1 MASSTKA
8 ASVVN
13 DDKKISQLP
22 QKESVTGT
30 EKIPIADA
38 GKNYSITTQ
47 QVIDQT
53 KTTLADALDK
63 KVDKV
68 EGKVLSSND
77 FTSADKTK
85 LDGIET
91 GAQVN
96 TVTGIKGDSETTYRT
111 GNVNITK
118 TNIGLSKVDNT
129 SDAEKPVSTAQ
140 QTALDKKVDKVE
152 GKVLSSNDYTNDDKA
167 VVDQMKGLLPNVY
180 GVEMPRGQGD
190 SGYHT
195 WIGKEEFKL
204 LHPILAK
211 FRLAKVKDGKVI
223 GFFDQ
228 TNILKMQDG
237 SASNVV
243 IDGTTVTDDGSD
255 IMLVNTEPFWIING
269 GTDPAYE
276 RRLVGDVPFSY
287 GPDTADYVE
296 PFGMSIDYSII
307 KDNKQRCI
315 RDNTL
320 TGTVSGGQLGVN
332 VMTDKGY
339 PYTSINRFNY
349 ELYAR
354 NKNTDTTKNRPY
366 ANAFSFDL
374 DVWCTLLFIKFQTKD
389 IHSQSMCGPGISS
402 NDDGPNDS
410 SWGTK
415 SGVRY
420 KKSDG
425 ATYVY
430 GKTASVLFK
439 SAADGTTYN
448 MDQVINNYR
457 PKLKILEAQLALSY
471 AKENDIAADTD
482 FTYDGSTYRW
492 RRIRDYA
499 AIKEGEM
506 TAILVKFFTISV
518 TGYSIADAA
527 MVTNREVEVCYVQ
540 PIIKGMIAGWGNLWK
555 WVSGIDCVMHDST
568 SIDIYQT
575 KDVDMLTTDSDSADH
590 EPNAPYAFE
599 LFYDFVGSRA
609 RSEGYQAKNF
619 KDSLIGEVNGNTLHS
634 GEAHYNWF
642 TGNAAAG
649 KIGRRGVFFGG
660 RSNYGMCSLRTG
672 TASNSPAGADV
683 GIGGGFRVSLTPS

>member
-1 MASSTKA
+1 MASRTKV

-30 EKIPIADA
+30 EKIPIADD
-38 GKNYSITTQ
+38 GQNYSITTQ

-53 KTTLADALDK
+53 KTGMSNTLDK

-68 EGKVLSSND
+68 EGKGLSSND

-96 TVTGIKGDSETTYRT
+96 TVTGIKGNSETAFRS

-118 TNIGLSKVDNT
+118 ANVGLGKVDNT
-129 SDAEKPVSTAQ
+129 SDTEKPVSTVQ

-180 GVEMPRGQGD
+180 GVEVQRGQGD
-190 SGYHT
+190 PGYYT
-195 WIGKEEFKL
+195 WIGKEEFKAS
-204 LHPILAK
+204 HPILAK

-223 GFFDQ
+223 GFLNQ
-228 TNILKMQDG
+228 TNIFKMQDG
-237 SASNVV
+237 SPSNVV
-243 IDGTTVTDDGSD
+243 IDGTVVTDDGSD
-255 IMLVNTEPFWIING
+255 VMLVNTEPFWAING
-269 GTDPAYE
+269 GTDPTYE
-276 RRLVGDVPFSY
+276 RRLVGDTPFSY
-287 GPDTADYVE
+287 GTDTADYVE
-296 PFGMSIDYSII
+296 PFGMSIDFCVI

-315 RDNTL
+315 RDNTI
-320 TGTVSGGQLGVN
+320 TGTTSGGRLGVN
-332 VMTDKGY
+332 VMTGTGY
-339 PYTSINRFNY
+339 PTTIKNRFNY
-349 ELYAR
+349 ELHAR

-374 DVWCTLLFIKFQTKD
+374 DVWCTLLFIKFRTRD
-389 IHSQSMCGPGISS
+389 IHAQSLCGAGISANDGSPNAS
-402 NDDGPNDS
+402 N
-410 SWGTK
+410 WGIK
-415 SGVRY
+415 SGMRY

-425 ATYVY
+425 VTYVY
-430 GKTASVLFK
+430 GTFNSILFK
-439 SAADGTTYN
+439 SAADGTNFN
-448 MDQVINNYR
+448 MDQVINNYY
-457 PKLKILEAQLALSY
+457 PKLKMLEAQLALSY
-471 AKENDIAADTD
+471 AAENNVAADTD
-482 FTYDGSTYRW
+482 FTYDGATYRW
-492 RRIRDYA
+492 HRISDQA
-499 AIKEGEM
+499 SIKEGEM
-506 TAILVKFFTISV
+506 TALLIKLFTISV

-527 MVTNREVEVCYVQ
+527 MVTNREVEVCYTQ
-540 PIIKGMIAGWGNLWK
+540 PIIKGMIAGWGNIWK

-575 KDVDMLTTDSDSADH
+575 KDVNMLTTDEDAADH

-609 RSEGYQAKNF
+609 RSEGFQAKNF
-619 KDSLIGEVNGNTLHS
+619 KDSLIGEVYGNALHT

-642 TGNAAAG
+642 TGNVAAG
-649 KIGRRGVFFGG
+649 KIGRRGVLFGG
-660 RSNYGMCSLRTG
+660 WSLSGLCSLRTG
-672 TASNSPAGADV
+672 DASIWPGFAFADV
-683 GIGGGFRVSLTPS
+683 GGGFRVSLTPT